1 MRSFG
6 GQPRFILS
14 ALLFIAGV
22 GACRAFGACPEQ
34 SIVYAFTLAAVAFL
48 AAITHLFARTGSS
61 ESIRTRAR
69 KEDPGRRLRLWSG
82 VSVSIVTLVALGLEL
97 HAGRN
102 GGLLDLAICVA
113 ALLLSWL
120 FMNTLFALHYAHQF
134 YGDDAH
140 RQRRGGLE
148 FPGCDDP
155 DYWDFVYFAIVVGM
169 TFQVSDVQVTSRS
182 IRRTVL
188 VHGLVAFVFN
198 MVIIA
203 LSVNVVAGRL

>member
-6 GQPRFILS
+6 SQPRFILS

-22 GACRAFGACPEQ
+22 AACLASGLGVAQ
-34 SIVYAFTLAAVAFL
+34 SIVYAFTLAAAAFL
-48 AAITHLFARTGSS
+48 AAVTYLIVHTAGS

-69 KEDPGRRLRLWSG
+69 KEDPGRRVRLWSG

-97 HAGRN
+97 HAGKS
-102 GGLLDLAICVA
+102 GGLLELATCA
-113 ALLLSWL
+113 LALLLSWL

-134 YGDDAH
+134 YGDDA
-140 RQRRGGLE
+140 RSQRRGGLE

-169 TFQVSDVQVTSRS
+169 TFQVSDVQVTSRT

>member
-1 MRSFG
+1 M
-6 GQPRFILS
+6 
-14 ALLFIAGV
+14 
-22 GACRAFGACPEQ
+22 
-34 SIVYAFTLAAVAFL
+34 Y
-48 AAITHLFARTGSS
+48 LFARTGDS

-69 KEDPGRRLRLWSG
+69 KEDPGRRVRLWSG

-97 HAGRN
+97 HAGKT
-102 GGLLDLAICVA
+102 GGLLDLVTCAV

>member
-1 MRSFG
+1 MRGFS
-6 GQPRFILS
+6 GQPRFVLS

-22 GACRAFGACPEQ
+22 VACLASGLGVAQ
-34 SIVYAFTLAAVAFL
+34 SIVYAFTVAAAAFL
-48 AAITHLFARTGSS
+48 GAIAHMFARTGSS

-69 KEDPGRRLRLWSG
+69 TEDPGRRLRLWSG

-97 HAGRN
+97 RAGKN
-102 GGLLDLAICVA
+102 GGLIELGICVA

-134 YGDDAH
+134 YGDDA
-140 RQRRGGLE
+140 RLQRRGGLE

>member
-1 MRSFG
+1 MRSLG
-6 GQPRFILS
+6 SQPRFIVS

-22 GACRAFGACPEQ
+22 GACLMSGLGFAQ
-34 SIVYAFTLAAVAFL
+34 SIVYAFTLAAAAFL
-48 AAITHLFARTGSS
+48 AAVMYLFARTGDS

-69 KEDPGRRLRLWSG
+69 KEDPGRRVRLWSG

-97 HAGRN
+97 HAGKT
-102 GGLLDLAICVA
+102 GGLLDLVTCAV

-169 TFQVSDVQVTSRS
+169 TFQVSDVQITSRT